1 MYEEESIG
9 LRLTDRVQVGLPVS
23 LKDCPKWDS
32 KSDTDSKINS
42 PLLNL
47 VPANIQGRNQV
58 TSNETNWANPQHG
71 GTIERSS
78 GTVQME

>member
-1 MYEEESIG
+1 M
-9 LRLTDRVQVGLPVS
+9 QVGQSVALPV
-23 LKDCPKWDS
+23 CPKRDS
-32 KSDTDSKINS
+32 KDDFDFKINC

-71 GTIERSS
+71 GTIERPS